1 MAGPNKKASTALA
14 PFKPNLP
21 AIVGSLG
28 DIDAFI
34 RAANAAPFLTEEQ
47 ERELLRRLHE
57 EGDMAAGRDLVFSHL
72 RLVIAIARS
81 YLGYGISHADLIQ
94 EGNIGLMKAIRN
106 FDAKRGARLTTFAE
120 YWIRSE
126 IQNYIIKNWRQVKL
140 ATTKAQRKLFFN
152 LRSLRGENAL
162 TYSKADEIAKT
173 LSVKPEEVLE
183 MESRMYGAD
192 APLED
197 APDAEDEEQGS
208 SPIHWLSRR
217 EDEPDAILEEKDD
230 ERMRKEAVR
239 QALES
244 LDERART
251 VIAARFFRE
260 NDQGEPDPMTLGELA
275 RMLGVS
281 AERVRQ
287 IEKAALTK
295 MKKTLSASDG

>member
-1 MAGPNKKASTALA
+1 MPSV
-14 PFKPNLP
+14 
-21 AIVGSLG
+21 VGSLG

-34 RAANAAPFLTEEQ
+34 RAANAAPLLTEEE
-47 ERELLRRLHE
+47 ERELVRRLHE
-57 EGDMAAGRDLVFSHL
+57 EGDMSAGRDLVYAHL

-162 TYSKADEIAKT
+162 TYSKADEIAKR
-173 LSVKPEEVLE
+173 LDVKPEEVFE
-183 MESRMYGAD
+183 METRMYGSD
-192 APLED
+192 TPLED
-197 APDAEDEEQGS
+197 VPADGDEDAKS
-208 SPIHWLSRR
+208 NAPIHWLSRQ
-217 EDEPDAILEEKDD
+217 EDEPDHILEEKDD
-230 ERMRKEAVR
+230 EAMRTEAVR
-239 QALES
+239 QALS
-244 LDERART
+244 GLDDRSRT
-251 VIAARFFRE
+251 VIAARYFRE
-260 NDQGEPDPMTLGELA
+260 NEDGQPDPMTLTELA
-275 RMLGVS
+275 QRLGVS

-287 IEKAALTK
+287 IEKAALAK
-295 MKKTLSASDG
+295 MKKILTAEKA